1 MKKKMLSAANIGRFI
16 REKRLELNYTQDDL
30 ANELGITKTAVSN
43 WENGNSLVDVKYL
56 VPLSNIFCVTI
67 DDILFSNQNNELK
80 LEYSDWIR
88 QFKEMTSYKMTDKNY
103 CIKLLEIFIE
113 EKNRMVE
120 LVKKYIDSRDSKII
134 KKIECTN
141 KLGLGV
147 SEDWN
152 LNKEGIEKL
161 IKRQE
166 NVEDMITTP
175 WAPILCGEYNDNSDG
190 MYAKKIKRIFMDT
203 WIFDYEHDAWF
214 GAGLSN
220 NYALINFILFIGCE
234 RIFRNY
240 IKTFS
245 NEYRNEMLFNLI
257 RKNKIINP
265 QGDFDKQT
273 LKAIK
278 WMLKA
283 DSEYWVNGENRTEEL
298 MKKIL

>member
-1 MKKKMLSAANIGRFI
+1 MKKKMLSAANVGRFI

-43 WENGNSLVDVKYL
+43 WEHGNSLVDIKYL
-56 VPLSNIFCVTI
+56 VPLSNIFCATI

-134 KKIECTN
+134 DRIECTN
-141 KLGLGV
+141 KLGLYI
-147 SEDWN
+147 SFDWY
-152 LNKEGIEKL
+152 LNKEGIELL
-161 IKRQE
+161 IKHQK
-166 NVEDMITTP
+166 NAEDMITIP
-175 WAPILCGEYNDNSDG
+175 WAPFLCGEYNDASDG
-190 MYAKKIKRIFMDT
+190 MYAKKIKRLFMNT
-203 WIFDYEHDAWF
+203 WIFDYEYDAWF
-214 GAGLSN
+214 GAVVSED
-220 NYALINFILFIGCE
+220 YAMANFIFFIGCE

-240 IKTFS
+240 VKTFS

-257 RKNKIINP
+257 KKNEIINP

-283 DSEYWVNGENRTEEL
+283 GAEYWKDGENHTNEL
-298 MKKIL
+298 KDMFL